1 MARPRLSIASAK
13 ALLASRAVH
22 SFSVVG
28 VSAAAAF
35 LSTVI
40 LARIAGASVVGDFAL
55 AMTTAN
61 LLAGFAVLG
70 LDRIMVREVAGDL
83 RTGQPARARKA
94 VRGFVLVVTATSLLT
109 AAGYLAVLFFTPF
122 LRRLDAD
129 MTALAL
135 VAVAVAVWPL
145 LRLGRAALRA
155 QGSAVLSQFFQEG
168 PSILKMLALA
178 LLWLLGIAPT
188 AGQVTLLWV
197 ALLFGCGLVVW
208 WLVRRTARQWP
219 AEGPKVDRALLL
231 AGLPMMTV
239 LFLQTFSQWFVLAK
253 LALHVPSA
261 DVGAFRVAAQVAGV
275 VATVTMAT
283 EFYVAPRMAG
293 DFRAGRPDLAWR
305 RHRRGTLAMIALAAP
320 ILLVAFFLPT
330 PFLTIAFGPEFAAGA
345 AALSIIAIG
354 QLVNVLRGPLGAL
367 LSMSGNDRIQLWL
380 TLGGLALVLGLGFIL
395 IPRYGITGAA
405 IAYTAPFLFRSL
417 AGAWLARRAIP
428 KGNLTPADPEREEA
442 EP

>member
-1 MARPRLSIASAK
+1 MARPRLSLASAK
-13 ALLASRAVH
+13 ALLGSRAVH

-61 LLAGFAVLG
+61 LLTGFVLLG
-70 LDRIMVREVAGDL
+70 LDRILVREVAGDL
-83 RTGQPARARKA
+83 RTGKPGRARSA
-94 VRGFVLVVTATSLLT
+94 LVAFARVVALMSILT
-109 AAGYLAVLFFTPF
+109 ALAYLALLWFTPF
-122 LRRLDAD
+122 FRRLEAD

-135 VAVAVAVWPL
+135 AGAAIAIWPL
-145 LRLGRAALRA
+145 LRLGRATLRA

-168 PSILKMLALA
+168 PSILKTLVFAG
-178 LLWLLGIAPT
+178 LWIAGIAPT
-188 AGQVTLLWV
+188 AGQVTFIWVVLL
-197 ALLFGCGLVVW
+197 LGCALVVW
-208 WLVRRTARQWP
+208 WIAWRTARQWP
-219 AEGPKVDRALLL
+219 ADGAPVERALLL

-239 LFLQTFSQWFVLAK
+239 LFLQAFSQWFVLAK

-293 DFRAGRPDLAWR
+293 DFRAGRTDLAWR

-320 ILLVAFFLPT
+320 VLLVAFAFPT
-330 PFLTIAFGPEFAAGA
+330 PFLTLAFGPEFAAGA
-345 AALSIIAIG
+345 TALSIIAIG

-380 TLGGLALVLGLGFIL
+380 TLGGLALVLGLGFTL

-428 KGNLTPADPEREEA
+428 SRGLTPAEPRREEE